1 MPSDIPV
8 PKPSDRFQT
17 TAWSL
22 IHAMKNRDA
31 SQYLP
36 AMNRF
41 IAGYWKPVFYFLRAR
56 GCSLHQAE
64 DLTQEFFA
72 RCLEG
77 DWIQRAD
84 PQRGKFRALLL
95 TVLKGF
101 LSDQGPKRAPR
112 QKKFDSELV
121 SIEGLVGDL
130 ERTYEPASDETPD
143 QVFMKRWA
151 AALVEN
157 VLTRLRQEFQRLD
170 RSLWYQVFTAVH
182 YPASHEERPS
192 QQALAHRFGVSREQV
207 RYGLEQA
214 TQRFRQYLRQE
225 VRDQVGPKADVGAE
239 IRELMGLLGSH

>member
-1 MPSDIPV
+1 MPA

-22 IHAMKNRDA
+22 IQAMKNRDA

-56 GCSLHQAE
+56 GCALHQAE

-84 PQRGKFRALLL
+84 PRRGKFRALLL

-112 QKKFDSELV
+112 QKKFERQLV
-121 SIEGLVGDL
+121 SIEGLVGDA
-130 ERTYEPASDETPD
+130 ERAYEPATNETPD
-143 QVFMKRWA
+143 EIFMKRWA
-151 AALVEN
+151 AALVES
-157 VLTRLRQEFQRLD
+157 VLARLREDCERLD
-170 RSLWYQVFTAVH
+170 RPLWYQVFVAVH
-182 YPASHEERPS
+182 YPASHDERPS
-192 QQALAHRFGVSREQV
+192 QQALAGRLGVSREQV

-214 TQRFRQYLRQE
+214 TQRFRQHLRQE
-225 VRDQVGPKADVGAE
+225 VRDQVGPKADVGQE
-239 IRELMGLLGSH
+239 IRELMALLGG